1 MSEVQKTTDD
11 AVRGAVQAVR
21 EAQTDTVA
29 VQLAL
34 AAVELAKAATAQQ
47 QAAPPHTCQHQ
58 HKPGRSA
65 GEWIGIACAVCVGG
79 VGIAFASLALA
90 ILGGVAA
97 IVVLVLRDLWRDMQK
112 GRP

>member
-1 MSEVQKTTDD
+1 MTEPTPLAK
-11 AVRGAVQAVR
+11 AEAAVR

-34 AAVELAKAATAQQ
+34 AAVELAKAATAQP
-47 QAAPPHTCQHQ
+47 QAAPAPACGHQ
-58 HKPGRSA
+58 HKLGRSA

-97 IVVLVLRDLWRDMQK
+97 IVALILRDLWRDMQK
-112 GRP
+112 KR

>member
-1 MSEVQKTTDD
+1 MTEPTPLDK
-11 AVRGAVQAVR
+11 AEAAVR

-47 QAAPPHTCQHQ
+47 QTAQPHTCQHQQ

-65 GEWIGIACAVCVGG
+65 GEWVGIACAVCVGG

-112 GRP
+112 GR